1 MDKIAVPVELEEEVI
16 QWLDRFHQDHWSGSL
31 TLHFNKGILSS
42 YEPKPN
48 LRITN

>member
-1 MDKIAVPVELEEEVI
+1 MDKVAEPVELEGAVVH
-16 QWLDRFHQDHWSGSL
+16 WLDRFHNESWSGSL